1 MGRSILVSLVDA
13 GFTPSAIISGSE
25 GSAKSLADIV
35 GADNYGTSYNILTE
49 DSELIVIA
57 VPDDSLENVVA
68 NLASTS
74 KFDSETLIVH
84 TSGIQES
91 KILDSLLQ
99 KGAKIASIHP
109 AASFPQ
115 NKILPLRDV
124 RFGVEGNN
132 SEEAAELVRS
142 IGGIPFL
149 IETGKK
155 ALYHAACTVASGYL
169 NTLLTV
175 SEELMEQA
183 GVESPKN
190 IIRDLAGSALEGW
203 DEAGFSA
210 ITGSIARGDV
220 DSVRKHV
227 DSMGKK
233 DENRAVYLQMAFKTV
248 ELCRD
253 AGLID
258 EETSLKLKS
267 ILTRDKP

>member
-1 MGRSILVSLVDA
+1 MVSLVDV

-25 GSAKSLADIV
+25 GSARSLADIV
-35 GADNYGTSYNILTE
+35 GADNFGTSYNILAE
-49 DSELIVIA
+49 ESELIVIA
-57 VPDDSLENVVA
+57 VPDDRLENVVA
-68 NLASTS
+68 KLASAL

-91 KILDSLLQ
+91 NILDPLLQ

-124 RFGVEGNN
+124 RFGIEGNN
-132 SEEAAELVRS
+132 SEEAAELVKS

-155 ALYHAACTVASGYL
+155 ALYHAACTIASGYL
-169 NTLLTV
+169 STLLTV
-175 SEELMEQA
+175 SEELMERA
-183 GVESPKN
+183 GVESPKS
-190 IIRDLAGSALEGW
+190 IIGGLAGSALEGW

-227 DSMGKK
+227 DSMDKN
-233 DENRAVYLQMAFKTV
+233 DENWAVYSELALKTIQ
-248 ELCRD
+248 LCLD

-258 EETSLKLKS
+258 EETSLKIKS
-267 ILTRDKP
+267 ILTRDKS